1 MSNKDCRGVK
11 RGECQNCNICEM
23 FLAEK
28 GTFMC
33 AYCGCPPAKHEIEEV
48 KDDEPSK
55 LLQPATGAS
64 TNEEGT
70 S

>member
-11 RGECQNCNICEM
+11 RGKCQNCNICER

-33 AYCGCPPAKHEIEEV
+33 AYCGCPPAKHETEEPNV
-48 KDDEPSK
+48 DEQSK
-55 LLQPATGAS
+55 LQLRPGTGAS
-64 TNEEGT
+64 SNEGM